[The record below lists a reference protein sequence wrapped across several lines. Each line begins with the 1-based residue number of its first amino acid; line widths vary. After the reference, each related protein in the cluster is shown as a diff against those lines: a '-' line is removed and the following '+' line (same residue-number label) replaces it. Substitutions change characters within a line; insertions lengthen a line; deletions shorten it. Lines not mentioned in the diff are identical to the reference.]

1 MYDTGRSRTPRKEN
15 IGPHLKILYVYLRPP
30 RSHQV
35 NEIRYKVTMN
45 EKKQYMKI
53 VSHKILDLTDY
64 KSLNMGSCV

>member
-45 EKKQYMKI
+45 EKKTIHENCFTQNI
-53 VSHKILDLTDY
+53 G
-64 KSLNMGSCV
+64 LNRL